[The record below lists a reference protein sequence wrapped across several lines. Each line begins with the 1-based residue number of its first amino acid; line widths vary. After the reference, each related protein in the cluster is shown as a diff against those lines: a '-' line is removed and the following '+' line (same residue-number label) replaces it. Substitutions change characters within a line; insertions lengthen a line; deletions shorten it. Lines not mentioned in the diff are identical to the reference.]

1 MINLDLLK
9 EGGNAIPSSTP
20 VKKED
25 VAGVVATAKR
35 ELPPA
40 LLKNI
45 QVDIGSAGYKI
56 ESGDI
61 DVMIEANDLVAVFKT
76 QDDKKDPVLA
86 AKKDS
91 AQQLAEAEVIRAEG
105 VAKANKI
112 IGNSL
117 KDNREYLQYLYIT
130 GIEDGAKN
138 GNVTIYVPTEGGMP
152 VPTLQMNK

>member
-1 MINLDLLK
+1 MTRYNDP
-9 EGGNAIPSSTP
+9 NTP
-20 VKKED
+20 VAI
-25 VAGVVATAKR
+25 VFGVGFVVVVALLFVGGPLYNVWQQSLAGKA
-35 ELPPA
+35 ELQKA
-40 LLKNI
+40 EYTR
-45 QVDIGSAGYKI
+45 Q
-56 ESGDI
+56 
-61 DVMIEANDLVAVFKT
+61 VAVLEA
-76 QDDKKDPVLA
+76 Q